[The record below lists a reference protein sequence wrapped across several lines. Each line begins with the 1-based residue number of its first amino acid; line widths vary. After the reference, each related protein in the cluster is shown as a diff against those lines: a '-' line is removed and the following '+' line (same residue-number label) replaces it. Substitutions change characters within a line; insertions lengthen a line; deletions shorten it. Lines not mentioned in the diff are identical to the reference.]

1 MLLYA
6 HSGSDAAKK
15 NHNLTTT
22 VKIHFYRFTREV
34 MELKK
39 TTNIKT

>member
-15 NHNLTTT
+15 NHQYLKLTQPN
-22 VKIHFYRFTREV
+22 HNCENN
-34 MELKK
+34 
-39 TTNIKT
+39 NINKYTFIG